1 MVVYPFNLLAP
12 TLVAGFAD
20 NQTLLQSNG
29 WSALVNSFALPGAIF
44 GSKSVSAIPTDN
56 SGLLIDRLGPRQT
69 YAFGLVVVAVMG
81 FTIGGEHD
89 LVD

>member
-44 GSKSVSAIPTDN
+44 GSESCVIV
-56 SGLLIDRLGPRQT
+56 LGALR
-69 YAFGLVVVAVMG
+69 Y
-81 FTIGGEHD
+81 
-89 LVD
+89 

>member
-20 NQTLLQSNG
+20 NQTLIQSNG

-44 GSKSVSAIPTDN
+44 GSEV
-56 SGLLIDRLGPRQT
+56 
-69 YAFGLVVVAVMG
+69 Y
-81 FTIGGEHD
+81 
-89 LVD
+89 